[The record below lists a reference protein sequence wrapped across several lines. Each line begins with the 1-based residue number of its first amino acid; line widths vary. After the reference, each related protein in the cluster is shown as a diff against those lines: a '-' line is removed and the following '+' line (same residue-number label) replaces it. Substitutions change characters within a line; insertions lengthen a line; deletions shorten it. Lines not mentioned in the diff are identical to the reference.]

1 MVPAMAISAE
11 LKNRPCERLAGRDHL
26 MSICFVNE
34 QIKGKQCEDYSDS
47 AGEVVSTYLL
57 LLGGLVPASDSEA
70 ARNGGEA
77 VEGVVRWGL

>member
-11 LKNRPCERLAGRDHL
+11 LKNRSCGRLAGRDRL

-34 QIKGKQCEDYSDS
+34 QIKGKQYEDYSDS

-57 LLGGLVPASDSEA
+57 LLGGLVPVSDTEVAGMGVRRS
-70 ARNGGEA
+70 R
-77 VEGVVRWGL
+77 GVVRWGL

>member
-1 MVPAMAISAE
+1 
-11 LKNRPCERLAGRDHL
+11 

-34 QIKGKQCEDYSDS
+34 QIKGKQYEDYSDS

-70 ARNGGEA
+70 AGMGVRQLR
-77 VEGVVRWGL
+77 GVVRWGL